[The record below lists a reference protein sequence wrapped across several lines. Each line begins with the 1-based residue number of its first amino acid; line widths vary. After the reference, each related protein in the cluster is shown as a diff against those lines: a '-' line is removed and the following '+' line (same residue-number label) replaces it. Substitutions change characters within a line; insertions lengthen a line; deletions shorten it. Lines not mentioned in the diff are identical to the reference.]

1 MIMSKTFAELIA
13 KVKEVDMKTVAVSV
27 AQDDEVLKAV
37 RMAKDRGVANA
48 ILVGDKNKIEKIAKE
63 NNIDVSDFEIKHY
76 EDDIEASLAAV
87 KLVHDGVADMYMKGI
102 LNTKDFLKSVL
113 DKEVGLRTGKPLS
126 HVAVFEVEGLP
137 KLLYLTDVAF
147 MTYPTLEDKVALIN
161 NAVGVAHACGLANP
175 KVAPLA
181 AVEVVNPKMPATV
194 EAAELTRMN
203 KEGEITG
210 CVVDGPL
217 SLDLAIDPEAARHKG
232 ALDRTIQGDADI
244 LVFPDIH
251 AGNLVYKCLHH
262 TTKVKCGDLL
272 AGTAAPVILTS
283 RSDTC
288 ETKANSIA
296 LAALVAESMKKNK

>member
-1 MIMSKTFAELIA
+1 MSKTFEELIA
-13 KVKEVDMKTVAVSV
+13 KVKQVDMKTVAVSV

-48 ILVGDKNKIEKIAKE
+48 ILVGHKDKIEKIAKE
-63 NNIDVSDFEIKHY
+63 NNIDISDFEIKHY

-161 NAVGVAHACGLANP
+161 NAVSVAHACGVANP

-232 ALDRTIQGDADI
+232 ATDRTIQGDADI
-244 LVFPDIH
+244 LLFPDIH
-251 AGNLVYKCLHH
+251 AGNLVYKTLHH